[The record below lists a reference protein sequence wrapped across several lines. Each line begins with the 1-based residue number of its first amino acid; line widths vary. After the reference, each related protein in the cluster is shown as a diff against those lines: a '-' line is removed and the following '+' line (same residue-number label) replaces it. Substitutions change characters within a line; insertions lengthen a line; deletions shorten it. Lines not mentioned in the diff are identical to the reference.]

1 MIFNS
6 TKSEFLSIGSMDKVR
21 LEKTELMV
29 YKIGLS
35 GVPLQRLTDDEAAAV
50 TKRCLDKGIIFFD
63 TAIEYSNSEEH
74 LTNH

>member
-1 MIFNS
+1 
-6 TKSEFLSIGSMDKVR
+6 MDKVR
-21 LEKTELMV
+21 LGKTELMV
-29 YKIGLS
+29 SKIGLG

-50 TKRCLDKGIIFFD
+50 TKRCLDKGITFFD